1 MRNNENRGIRPA
13 APAADPEEETRMG
26 RIACKAVLLFAC
38 FLALTGCPG
47 GGGTKVFIKQTSYNP
62 SFQTANLSALK
73 GKTLYF
79 SSVSN
84 NAANTSIWDYYSTD
98 SKYAYEASP
107 SLQTYFW
114 DCFIKSF
121 NRIGVKTLVTPW
133 SAGTDTAPEL
143 QIVLTSVSDIK
154 LVFSVTLIKPGDSTF
169 QKEYTVESPPAGTAD
184 LAELEKRGYRL
195 VDAAFTAMAGDPDFR
210 KAFLK
215 K

>member
-1 MRNNENRGIRPA
+1 
-13 APAADPEEETRMG
+13 MG
-26 RIACKAVLLFAC
+26 RIVCKAVLLVAC
-38 FLALTGCPG
+38 FLALTGCPR
-47 GGGTKVFIKQTSYNP
+47 GGTKVFIKQTSYNP
-62 SFQTANLSALK
+62 SFETANLSAYK

-79 SSVSN
+79 SSVTN

-98 SKYAYEASP
+98 SQYAYEASP

-121 NRIGVKTLVTPW
+121 HRIGVKTLVTPW
-133 SAGTDTAPEL
+133 SAGTETAPEL
-143 QIVLTSVSDIK
+143 QIVLNSVSDQK
-154 LVFSVTLIKPGDSTF
+154 FVFSVNLIKPGQSTF

-184 LAELEKRGYRL
+184 PAALEKRGYRL
-195 VDAAFTAMAGDPDFR
+195 VDAAFAEMVGDPGFR